1 MSYLHGQTVWERHCS
16 AVSMPPTDTKAFTLA
31 IRVIHLLTSQYAA
44 TRRFVEWGMAT
55 AQLPAWVTSDAKL
68 VYVAFQHLDM
78 HWDFA

>member
-1 MSYLHGQTVWERHCS
+1 
-16 AVSMPPTDTKAFTLA
+16 MPPTDTKAFTLA